1 MRKYIPNALTILRIL
16 LVPLL
21 LYALFFYP
29 DGPHARYALIFFVLA
44 SLTDYIDGS
53 LARAWNVVSDFGK
66 IMDPLADKL
75 LVLSALAGL
84 TWLPPF
90 SLSPIIFFVILVREA
105 GITIQRE
112 IFQRRGIIVAADRLG
127 KLKTV
132 MQMGGIIF
140 ALACWAFLIDL
151 DTGARLGISPGL
163 KLGVSLWFWLV
174 AGVTVISGL
183 NYIKALFP
191 RRKNA

>member
-16 LVPLL
+16 LVPVF
-21 LYALFFYP
+21 LYALFILP
-29 DGPHARYALIFFVLA
+29 EGMKAPYALIFFVLA
-44 SLTDYIDGS
+44 SLTDYIDGT
-53 LARAWNVVSDFGK
+53 LARAWHVVSDFGK

-90 SLSPIIFFVILVREA
+90 SLSPVIFIIILIREV
-105 GITIQRE
+105 GITILRE
-112 IFQRRGIIVAADRLG
+112 VFQKRGIVVAADKLG

-140 ALACWAFLIDL
+140 ALACWAFLTD
-151 DTGARLGISPGL
+151 ISPGL

-174 AGVTVISGL
+174 AIVTVISGL
-183 NYIKALFP
+183 NYIKAMFP
-191 RRKNA
+191 GRSNA